1 MNDPPPPPV
10 TANPRRAGRWL
21 RCARQCAHGAAFWLK
36 RAAGSKTPF
45 IAGLVLNESCNLRCE
60 GCRVARA
67 DRSEDA
73 GREEVAEALRSFRR
87 SGIRNLA
94 VTGGEPFHWRS
105 DGWRVRDVVA
115 EARRLGFDAMRDSD
129 GFEAFD
135 MEYDYDIREVFDRL
149 LRGECPL
156 SHWEEGEYPANYN
169 KLRCLENHDQPRI
182 ASFVT
187 DMEALVNWTAMLYF
201 LKGTTLIYAG
211 QEWADT
217 HTPSLFEKET
227 VDRETGKSLMP
238 LMKKLAAMKKRLFT
252 GDDHFLGKAD
262 DAHHIAVFLRQNS
275 ARRCVGVFSLR
286 AENAWVE
293 VPLPDGEYLDHLS
306 GTSVRV
312 KDGKL
317 RCTGTPMVLDK
328 VR

>member
-1 MNDPPPPPV
+1 M
-10 TANPRRAGRWL
+10 
-21 RCARQCAHGAAFWLK
+21 
-36 RAAGSKTPF
+36 
-45 IAGLVLNESCNLRCE
+45 LN
-60 GCRVARA
+60 
-67 DRSEDA
+67 
-73 GREEVAEALRSFRR
+73 FQ
-87 SGIRNLA
+87 
-94 VTGGEPFHWRS
+94 
-105 DGWRVRDVVA
+105 
-115 EARRLGFDAMRDSD
+115 
-129 GFEAFD
+129 
-135 MEYDYDIREVFDRL
+135 
-149 LRGECPL
+149 
-156 SHWEEGEYPANYN
+156 EGEYPANYN

-201 LKGTTLIYAG
+201 LKGTTLVYAG

-238 LMKKLAAMKKRLFT
+238 LMKKLAAMKKHLFT

-306 GTSVRV
+306 GASVRV

-317 RCTGTPMVLDK
+317 RCTGTPLVLDK